1 MTIQPPVSLKMGL
14 LGLWHTQSN
23 QIPLCSLAPERT
35 YRATLI
41 NDSPV
46 LSYTDLVGFSYQV
59 ANGMEFLASKNVSV
73 VPDGERQNCGERGL
87 LSHPDSPTLH
97 VWPCEAAPK
106 PLVGRTLRS
115 LPPAQAHMFPKALA
129 QRVFSQ
135 SCLLASA
142 SPFPDPVC
150 SPRPGGQ
157 ECAHL

>member
-1 MTIQPPVSLKMGL
+1 MGL

-73 VPDGERQNCGERGL
+73 VLMGKGRI
-87 LSHPDSPTLH
+87 
-97 VWPCEAAPK
+97 
-106 PLVGRTLRS
+106 VGRGVFLAIQTLPHYMYGPARQLPS
-115 LPPAQAHMFPKALA
+115 LWWAGH
-129 QRVFSQ
+129 
-135 SCLLASA
+135 
-142 SPFPDPVC
+142 
-150 SPRPGGQ
+150 
-157 ECAHL
+157 